1 LQEKNEIIDGLV
13 KSVQEKDALYNDTK
27 IKLSNANTHSEHL
40 EEENKRLGSTVETC
54 WGRISELDEDKVSE
68 KRAERQ
74 NLYVTVTL
82 PYLGKQYSWV
92 GVLGGNSKIMNLV

>member
-68 KRAERQ
+68 KHVQ
-74 NLYVTVTL
+74 
-82 PYLGKQYSWV
+82 KD
-92 GVLGGNSKIMNLV
+92 KICMLL